1 MLYSQFGRTGWD
13 PFAEMRRLQS
23 EMNQLFGDSL
33 AFPAVRGY
41 PPVNLWVGDS
51 SVVVT
56 AELPGLS
63 AEDVD
68 LSVREDALTIRGER
82 KLPEG
87 TEDAGWHRR
96 ERPQGPFSRTVS
108 LPFRVDPDKVTARFE
123 NGLLEIEMQQPESD
137 RPRKIAINGK

>member
-1 MLYSQFGRTGWD
+1 MLHSQFGRTGWD
-13 PFAEMRRLQS
+13 PFAEMRRLQT
-23 EMNQLFGDSL
+23 EMNHLFGDAV
-33 AFPAVRGY
+33 AFPAARGY
-41 PPVNLWVGDS
+41 PPVNIWLGDS

-82 KLPEG
+82 KLPED
-87 TEDAGWHRR
+87 TDEIGWHRR
-96 ERPQGPFSRTVS
+96 ERPQGTFSRTVA
-108 LPFRVDPDKVTARFE
+108 LPFRVDRDKVTARFE
-123 NGLLEIEMQQPESD
+123 NGLLEIEMQQPEAD